1 MSVARDTVAG
11 LRVRRSPDT
20 TLLDHALRGDA
31 VAFSE
36 IHRRYSGR
44 VFAFCLARLMSVD
57 AAQDATQEVFLRL
70 LSADPD
76 QVRSISGWLFGVA
89 RHACIDIA
97 RARNRRVPTEAETI
111 EGELGALAAGR
122 SAEEQMLSQAQAND
136 VFLALRRMKPRYR
149 SVLVL
154 RELHGQSMT
163 EIAEA
168 LSVNMGAAYTLL
180 SRARD
185 AFGKAYAGTHDLP
198 SQCREAVEL
207 VYRETGSGISEA
219 QSEKL
224 QAHLAEC
231 SNCRREA
238 RYAKDRPL
246 FAGLLPLL
254 PMSWGSS
261 AGLLGR
267 ALARLGGAA
276 PSLGAASPAVPAAA
290 PWAPAAVA
298 TALSAA
304 VVLGSVVAPSGLA
317 SHGSAERA
325 RAAVAPTAISSPA
338 VTAGTDGASDQAHG
352 ESEELRALL
361 LYRYQQAARRPG
373 HRQRNRKRQW
383 RRHRWAGAGD
393 DDAGGTEVHCARHDG
408 DRRRHQRG
416 HCRQRQVRH
425 GEVANRLRAYRELQE
440 AARLGACGCTRYGG
454 AGRAGD
460 GIRLR
465 ASALRVGAAPK

>member
-97 RARNRRVPTEAETI
+97 RARNRTVPTEAETI

-154 RELHGQSMT
+154 RELHGQSMA

-231 SNCRREA
+231 SNCSREA

-254 PMSWGSS
+254 PLSWGTS

-276 PSLGAASPAVPAAA
+276 PSLGAASPAVPAVA

-317 SHGSAERA
+317 SQGGAERA

-338 VTAGTDGASDQAHG
+338 VTAGTGGAPAKPAASPKSSG
-352 ESEELRALL
+352 RCCCTGTRGGS
-361 LYRYQQAARRPG
+361 AARPPPARPEAAVARG
-373 HRQRNRKRQW
+373 SGGQARGTTTPGMPKSTTR
-383 RRHRWAGAGD
+383 ATTGTGAGTSGAT
-393 DDAGGTEVHCARHDG
+393 AGSTKSSTAKSPIDSGPAESAKK
-408 DRRRHQRG
+408 QSSS
-416 HCRQRQVRH
+416 
-425 GEVANRLRAYRELQE
+425 AP
-440 AARLGACGCTRYGG
+440 AAAPE
-454 AGRAGD
+454 AGD
-460 GIRLR
+460 PAGPETGS
-465 ASALRVGAAPK
+465 AAGEALRLGAAPK